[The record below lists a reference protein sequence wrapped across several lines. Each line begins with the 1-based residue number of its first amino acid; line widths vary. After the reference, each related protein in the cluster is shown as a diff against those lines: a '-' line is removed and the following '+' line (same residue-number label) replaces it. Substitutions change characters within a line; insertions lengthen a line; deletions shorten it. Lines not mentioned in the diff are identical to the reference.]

1 MFSSVSA
8 SFVVFLITLAI
19 GIAGS
24 FVPKIAVAAIAEF
37 SQADFIGNGETLE
50 DNVSSNGLRP
60 CRNVDGVTLVRGD
73 IIRVGDGRLKAYF
86 ALSNEGPLPIYY
98 SSDRRR
104 NLTEV
109 LAYGSQINE
118 VKPFELEWVLMPI
131 PKSDQP
137 FSATIGYRQGGF
149 TSVRWLTASFSKT
162 NRFPDAC
169 S

>member
-1 MFSSVSA
+1 MFSSVAA

-24 FVPKIAVAAIAEF
+24 FLPKIAVAAATEISQIAI
-37 SQADFIGNGETLE
+37 IGNGETLE
-50 DNVSSNGLRP
+50 ESVSSKGIKP

-73 IIRVGDGRLKAYF
+73 VIRVGDGRLKAYF
-86 ALSNEGPLPIYY
+86 ALSNEGPLPIYF

-109 LAYGSQINE
+109 LAYGSQIHE

-131 PKSDQP
+131 PEGNQP

-149 TSVRWLTASFSKT
+149 ASVRWLTAGFSKT